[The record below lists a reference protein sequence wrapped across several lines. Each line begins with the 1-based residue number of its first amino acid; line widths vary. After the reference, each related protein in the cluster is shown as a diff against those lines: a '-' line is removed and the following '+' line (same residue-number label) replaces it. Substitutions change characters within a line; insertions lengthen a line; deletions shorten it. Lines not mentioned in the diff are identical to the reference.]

1 LKELSISL
9 YGDASLKPSFKN
21 AFISEYNITLPGPNE
36 ETLTL
41 VDLPAFEDNSI
52 DNHASVLKA
61 MVAYL
66 GEQ

>member
-1 LKELSISL
+1 MAL
-9 YGDASLKPSFKN
+9 
-21 AFISEYNITLPGPNE
+21 ISEYNIMLPGPDE
-36 ETLTL
+36 EALTL
-41 VDLPAFEDNSI
+41 VDLPAFEDNNI